1 MVLDDWV
8 VSLSDQVTLLSG
20 NVLRHNNGLLL
31 NLELHAGGLESLL
44 GILVIFIADE
54 SCSVFLEID
63 GGGDDVSELLE
74 KVMELS
80 IAEVAWKILNEQ
92 ICVVF
97 ANVFSLVLLDV
108 VQDID
113 LVAHLLAT
121 VEFGDGS

>member
-1 MVLDDWV
+1 
-8 VSLSDQVTLLSG
+8 
-20 NVLRHNNGLLL
+20 L